1 MRPLTFTRPKVLVP
15 AAGETLLDH
24 VFRRLAVAGVDEALL
39 VTMYLPE
46 QVEAWAEG
54 ADRYGIDI
62 SITRQSRERYGTGAA
77 TLTAKQ
83 WVGDEPFLMTFG
95 DVLAGETNFP
105 TLVGMHRKNPD
116 ATIVTAYRQE
126 LVRGGV
132 VLAEEGRLVALDEH
146 PDQPVPNGLINAGMY
161 LLQPHVFDRLS
172 RVEPSQQKGEYE
184 LTDVLGDM
192 GRESDK
198 PLVMEV
204 EDYWVNVS
212 SASDV
217 LAVQSL
223 ILEEWR
229 QAADGDGLFVD
240 ESAEV
245 SERAV
250 LRAPIRIAAG
260 TRIGAATIGPNV
272 AIGEGAVVGDGAAL
286 EDCALLENSHVGTG
300 CHIRYAMLGAGS
312 RVADRARLWG
322 EVDRTSVLADKE
334 THGV

>member
-54 ADRYGIDI
+54 AELYGIDI

-172 RVEPSQQKGEYE
+172 LVKPSQKGEYE

-212 SASDV
+212 GAPDV

-223 ILEEWR
+223 IL
-229 QAADGDGLFVD
+229 GSG
-240 ESAEV
+240 
-245 SERAV
+245 
-250 LRAPIRIAAG
+250 AG
-260 TRIGAATIGPNV
+260 RLTA
-272 AIGEGAVVGDGAAL
+272 
-286 EDCALLENSHVGTG
+286 TG
-300 CHIRYAMLGAGS
+300 CS
-312 RVADRARLWG
+312 STRARRSRARG
-322 EVDRTSVLADKE
+322 AESSHQDRGRDTHRSSDYRPQWRSVRALRGRRWCGPGGLRSA
-334 THGV
+334 